1 MYLAAN
7 GIFLIH
13 TFLQKKTLPID
24 LTNYLY
30 NYLTIY
36 LSIYSPIYLSLSDL
50 AKSILQLD
58 L

>member
-1 MYLAAN
+1 MYLGAN

-13 TFLQKKTLPID
+13 TFLHKTLPID